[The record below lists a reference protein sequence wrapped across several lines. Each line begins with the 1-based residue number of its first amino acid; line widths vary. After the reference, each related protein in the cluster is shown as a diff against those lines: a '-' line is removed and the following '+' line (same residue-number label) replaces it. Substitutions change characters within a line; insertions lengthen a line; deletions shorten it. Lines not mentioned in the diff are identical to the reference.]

1 MLKIDVSAHDN
12 PMTPRSPAGSL
23 YDVAPEFPKT
33 KAPTI
38 NYDKIRYP
46 NMAEAN
52 AYQNIMQKMDRDL
65 RTNSIYNDSPIA
77 RGISPRMKKSKKRQS
92 TLGIMLNSAKGF
104 ILNTNTGNNDHN
116 IDNNNK
122 EKVVGI
128 ISSSSNNNINN
139 NYDNNQLVKE
149 LADTKEIL
157 HEQQKIMVE
166 LMQILKRIASDD
178 KHKKEIDILLEKNF
192 KLMLPK

>member
-116 IDNNNK
+116 TDNNNNK
-122 EKVVGI
+122 EKVVGT
-128 ISSSSNNNINN
+128 SSSSNNINN
-139 NYDNNQLVKE
+139 NNQLVKE

-157 HEQQKIMVE
+157 HEQQKLMVE

>member
-116 IDNNNK
+116 TDNNNNK
-122 EKVVGI
+122 EKVVGT
-128 ISSSSNNNINN
+128 SSSSNINN
-139 NYDNNQLVKE
+139 NNQLVKE

-157 HEQQKIMVE
+157 HEQQKLMVE

>member
-1 MLKIDVSAHDN
+1 MLKIDVSAHEN

-23 YDVAPEFPKT
+23 YDVAPELPKT

-77 RGISPRMKKSKKRQS
+77 RGISPRMKKNKKRQS

-122 EKVVGI
+122 EKVVGT
-128 ISSSSNNNINN
+128 SSSSNINN
-139 NYDNNQLVKE
+139 NNQLVKE

-157 HEQQKIMVE
+157 HEQQKLMVE

>member
-77 RGISPRMKKSKKRQS
+77 RGISPRMKKNKKRQS

-116 IDNNNK
+116 TDNNNNK
-122 EKVVGI
+122 EKVVGT
-128 ISSSSNNNINN
+128 SSSSNINN
-139 NYDNNQLVKE
+139 NNQLVKE

-157 HEQQKIMVE
+157 HEQQKLMVE

>member
-23 YDVAPEFPKT
+23 YDVAPELPKT

-116 IDNNNK
+116 TDNNNNK
-122 EKVVGI
+122 EKVVGT
-128 ISSSSNNNINN
+128 SSSSNNINN
-139 NYDNNQLVKE
+139 NNQLVKE

>member
-77 RGISPRMKKSKKRQS
+77 RGISPRMKKNKKRQS

-116 IDNNNK
+116 TDNNNNK
-122 EKVVGI
+122 EKVVGT
-128 ISSSSNNNINN
+128 SSSSNNINN
-139 NYDNNQLVKE
+139 NNQLVKE

-157 HEQQKIMVE
+157 HEQQKLMVE

>member
-1 MLKIDVSAHDN
+1 
-12 PMTPRSPAGSL
+12 
-23 YDVAPEFPKT
+23 
-33 KAPTI
+33 
-38 NYDKIRYP
+38 
-46 NMAEAN
+46 
-52 AYQNIMQKMDRDL
+52 
-65 RTNSIYNDSPIA
+65 
-77 RGISPRMKKSKKRQS
+77 
-92 TLGIMLNSAKGF
+92 
-104 ILNTNTGNNDHN
+104 
-116 IDNNNK
+116 
-122 EKVVGI
+122 VVGI
-128 ISSSSNNNINN
+128 ISSSSNNINN

>member
-1 MLKIDVSAHDN
+1 MLKIDVSAHEN

-23 YDVAPEFPKT
+23 YDVAPELPKT
-33 KAPTI
+33 KAPII

-46 NMAEAN
+46 NMAEAS

-77 RGISPRMKKSKKRQS
+77 RGISPRVKKSKKRQS

-104 ILNTNTGNNDHN
+104 ILNTNSGNNDHN
-116 IDNNNK
+116 TDNNNK
-122 EKVVGI
+122 EKVVGT
-128 ISSSSNNNINN
+128 SSSSNINNN
-139 NYDNNQLVKE
+139 NYDNNNQLIKE

>member
-77 RGISPRMKKSKKRQS
+77 RGISPRMKKNKKRQS

-116 IDNNNK
+116 TDNNNNQ
-122 EKVVGI
+122 EKVVGT
-128 ISSSSNNNINN
+128 SSSSNNINN
-139 NYDNNQLVKE
+139 NNQLVKE

-157 HEQQKIMVE
+157 HEQQKLMVE

>member
-1 MLKIDVSAHDN
+1 MLKIDVSAHEN

-116 IDNNNK
+116 TDNNNNK
-122 EKVVGI
+122 EKVVVGT
-128 ISSSSNNNINN
+128 SSSSNNINN
-139 NYDNNQLVKE
+139 NNQLVKE

-157 HEQQKIMVE
+157 HEQQKLMVE